1 MSVTSSSSPSPS
13 PSSSSSAGGSAA
25 SLDDAPVS
33 AFHRRIM
40 AVAMG
45 GPFCDGY
52 LLGVMGVALG
62 LITPA
67 LDLDTLWTG
76 LIAAS
81 VLVGV
86 FLGGAVFGPVTDR
99 VGRHL
104 MYVLNLAAFVVFS
117 ALQFFVETA
126 WQLMILRLLIGVA
139 IGADYPI
146 ASALTTELVPRRLR
160 GPALSGLVLAWWVGY
175 GVSYWVGWALTGLGD
190 DAWRWMLASGALP
203 ALVFMFFR
211 AGIPESPRWLAS
223 RGRVEEA
230 RAVVREHLGQDVEL
244 AAETGSAR
252 EQRGGSGL
260 GNLVEIFRRGYAV
273 PVVFCSVF
281 WICQVAPA
289 FAVRSFQPQML
300 SAFGVESTYGASA
313 LITTIAV
320 AGIGLGLVVVNRIGR
335 RPLLLGSFLCILLSL
350 VCLAVLPLHWAV
362 LVVGLFAAFQ
372 FSEAAGSGLQFV
384 YPSELFPTDLRATG
398 VGIATAM
405 SRVGSA
411 TSTFLLPIAA
421 DDLGVRGTLGIAV
434 AITAVGLVV
443 SYALAPET
451 KDLGLTAA
459 SSRS

>member
-1 MSVTSSSSPSPS
+1 MSLTSSTT
-13 PSSSSSAGGSAA
+13 GGAS

-33 AFHRRIM
+33 SFHRRIM
-40 AVAMG
+40 VVAMG

-67 LDLDTLWTG
+67 LALDTLWTG

-86 FLGGAVFGPVTDR
+86 FIGGAVFGPITDR

-104 MYVLNLAAFVVFS
+104 MYVLNLATFVVFS
-117 ALQFFVETA
+117 ALQFFVTEA
-126 WQLMILRLLIGVA
+126 WQLLVLRLLIGIA

-146 ASALTTELVPRRLR
+146 ASALTTELVPRRMR

-190 DAWRWMLASGALP
+190 DSWRWMLASGTVP
-203 ALVFMFFR
+203 ALIFLFMR

-223 RGRVEEA
+223 RGRMDEA
-230 RAVVREHLGQDVEL
+230 KAVVRKHLGQEVSDEEL
-244 AAETGSAR
+244 LAEGR
-252 EQRGGSGL
+252 QEKRGGSGL
-260 GNLVEIFRRGYAV
+260 GNLVEIFKRGYTV

-300 SAFGVESTYGASA
+300 SAFGVGSTYGASA

-335 RPLLLGSFLCILLSL
+335 RSLLISSFVCINVSL
-350 VCLAVLPLHWAV
+350 IALAVLPLHWAF
-362 LVVGLFAAFQ
+362 VVVALFAAFQ
-372 FSEAAGSGLQFV
+372 FFEAAGSGLQFV

-411 TSTFLLPIAA
+411 SSTFLLPIASE
-421 DDLGVRGTLGIAV
+421 DLGVRGTLGIAV
-434 AITAVGLVV
+434 AITLVGLVV
-443 SYALAPET
+443 SYFLAPET
-451 KDLGLTAA
+451 KDLGLTEA

>member
-1 MSVTSSSSPSPS
+1 MSLTSSTT
-13 PSSSSSAGGSAA
+13 GGAS

-33 AFHRRIM
+33 SFHRRIM
-40 AVAMG
+40 VVAMG

-67 LDLDTLWTG
+67 LALDTLWTG

-86 FLGGAVFGPVTDR
+86 FIGGAVFGPITDR

-104 MYVLNLAAFVVFS
+104 MYVLNLATFVIFS
-117 ALQFFVETA
+117 ALQFFVTEA
-126 WQLMILRLLIGVA
+126 WQLLVLRLLIGIA

-146 ASALTTELVPRRLR
+146 ASALTTELVPRRMR

-190 DAWRWMLASGALP
+190 DSWRWMLASGTVP
-203 ALVFMFFR
+203 ALIFLFMR

-223 RGRVEEA
+223 RGRVDEA
-230 RAVVREHLGQDVEL
+230 KAVVRKHLGQEVSDEEL
-244 AAETGSAR
+244 LAEGR
-252 EQRGGSGL
+252 QEKRGGSGL
-260 GNLVEIFRRGYAV
+260 GNLVEIFKRGYTV

-300 SAFGVESTYGASA
+300 SAFGVGSTYGASA

-335 RPLLLGSFLCILLSL
+335 RSLLISSFVCINVSL
-350 VCLAVLPLHWAV
+350 IALAVLPLHWAF
-362 LVVGLFAAFQ
+362 VVVALFAAFQ
-372 FSEAAGSGLQFV
+372 FFEAAGSGLQFV

-411 TSTFLLPIAA
+411 SSTFLLPIAA
-421 DDLGVRGTLGIAV
+421 EDLGVRGTLGIAV
-434 AITAVGLVV
+434 AITLVGLVV
-443 SYALAPET
+443 SYFLAPET
-451 KDLGLTAA
+451 KDLGLTEA

>member
-1 MSVTSSSSPSPS
+1 MSLTSSTT
-13 PSSSSSAGGSAA
+13 GGAS

-33 AFHRRIM
+33 SFHRRIIL
-40 AVAMG
+40 VAMG

-67 LDLDTLWTG
+67 LALDTLWTG

-86 FLGGAVFGPVTDR
+86 FIGGAVFGPITDR

-104 MYVLNLAAFVVFS
+104 MYVLNLATFVVFS
-117 ALQFFVETA
+117 ALQFFVTEA
-126 WQLMILRLLIGVA
+126 WQLLVLRLLIGIA

-146 ASALTTELVPRRLR
+146 ASALTTELVPRRMR

-190 DAWRWMLASGALP
+190 DSWRWMLASGTVP
-203 ALVFMFFR
+203 ALIFLFMR

-223 RGRVEEA
+223 RGRMDEA
-230 RAVVREHLGQDVEL
+230 KAVVRKHLGQEVSDEEL
-244 AAETGSAR
+244 LAEGR
-252 EQRGGSGL
+252 QEQRGGSGL
-260 GNLVEIFRRGYAV
+260 GNLVEIFKRGYTV

-300 SAFGVESTYGASA
+300 SAFGVGATYGASA

-320 AGIGLGLVVVNRIGR
+320 AGIGVGLVVVNRIGR
-335 RPLLLGSFLCILLSL
+335 RSLLISSFVCINVSL
-350 VCLAVLPLHWAV
+350 IALAVLPLHWAF
-362 LVVGLFAAFQ
+362 VVVALFAAFQ
-372 FSEAAGSGLQFV
+372 FFEAAGSGLQFV

-411 TSTFLLPIAA
+411 SSTFLLPIAA
-421 DDLGVRGTLGIAV
+421 EDLGVRGTLGIAV
-434 AITAVGLVV
+434 VITLVGLVV
-443 SYALAPET
+443 SYFLAPET
-451 KDLGLTAA
+451 KDLGLTEA

>member
-1 MSVTSSSSPSPS
+1 MSLTSSTT
-13 PSSSSSAGGSAA
+13 GGAS

-33 AFHRRIM
+33 SFHRRIM
-40 AVAMG
+40 VVAMG

-67 LDLDTLWTG
+67 LALDTLWTG

-86 FLGGAVFGPVTDR
+86 FIGGAVFGPITDR

-104 MYVLNLAAFVVFS
+104 MYVLNLATFVVFS
-117 ALQFFVETA
+117 ALQFFVTEA
-126 WQLMILRLLIGVA
+126 WQLLVLRLLIGIA

-146 ASALTTELVPRRLR
+146 ASALTTELVPRRMR

-190 DAWRWMLASGALP
+190 DSWRWMLASGTVP
-203 ALVFMFFR
+203 ALIFLFMR

-223 RGRVEEA
+223 RGRMDEA
-230 RAVVREHLGQDVEL
+230 KAVVRKHLGQEVSDEEL
-244 AAETGSAR
+244 LAEGR
-252 EQRGGSGL
+252 HEKRGGSGL
-260 GNLVEIFRRGYAV
+260 GNLVEIFKRGYTV

-300 SAFGVESTYGASA
+300 SAFGVGSTYGASA

-335 RPLLLGSFLCILLSL
+335 RSLLISSFVCINVSL
-350 VCLAVLPLHWAV
+350 IALAVLPLHWAFA
-362 LVVGLFAAFQ
+362 VVALFAAFQ
-372 FSEAAGSGLQFV
+372 FFEAAGSGLQFV

-421 DDLGVRGTLGIAV
+421 EDLGVRGTLGVAV
-434 AITAVGLVV
+434 AITLVGLVV
-443 SYALAPET
+443 SYFLAPET
-451 KDLGLTAA
+451 KDLGLTEA